1 MVTEQSKELLSAFMD
16 GEASEIEHHRLLR
29 QMADDDSLM
38 DVWVSYHETRRAIRQ
53 PLAHSAMSLNG
64 QQHRELHH
72 RISSA
77 ISEDDSYD
85 SESSDKVA
93 SIARP
98 VLTSSSSAFAF
109 KPASALAIAASLVVA
124 VFVGTQLPS
133 YEDAGESANGLAIQ
147 SSQSATTAIPV
158 QTVSTLSAN
167 SSLVTEFASG
177 NEPMSEN
184 SELMELDEERQ
195 KRLRAYLNEHERMSR
210 FRSNQQLVTYPDP
223 SRP

>member
-1 MVTEQSKELLSAFMD
+1 MEEALFVVENSLRHLAAGNATSRLRERVVGGPDVQVNTMLAADYEQGIHGFKTYTV
-16 GEASEIEHHRLLR
+16 ASGVYRFFVYL
-29 QMADDDSLM
+29 
-38 DVWVSYHETRRAIRQ
+38 
-53 PLAHSAMSLNG
+53 
-64 QQHRELHH
+64 
-72 RISSA
+72 
-77 ISEDDSYD
+77 YD